1 MTRYIM
7 LLIAGIAASPV
18 AAQWK
23 PSQPVEIVV
32 GTSAGS
38 GSDRTARRIQRLL
51 REHKLIDSPAVVA
64 NKPGG
69 GGTIALAFMAR
80 QAGNGHYIM
89 VTSPSMI
96 TNHITGRTALGHMHA
111 TPLAQLGTEAVVLAV
126 NAGSPLKSARDIA
139 ERPKADVASLSFSI
153 GVTIGSHKHIAVA
166 QVAKALRGD
175 VKRLKVIAFSGSADG
190 LTALLGGHIG
200 VAAAP
205 PSGVWPHAQAG
216 KLRILAVSAERRLS
230 GALAGIPTW
239 NELGIKSV
247 ASNWRSVVGAKD
259 LTNEQIRHWDQVL
272 GRVAELPEWK
282 QELDAQQVEHTYL
295 DAQETKKLM
304 DAQLVE
310 LRTILADL
318 GLAR

>member
-1 MTRYIM
+1 MTRYVIFF
-7 LLIAGIAASPV
+7 IACIAMSP
-18 AAQWK
+18 AGAQWK

-32 GTSAGS
+32 GTSPGS

-51 REHKLIDSPAVVA
+51 QEHKLIDVPAVVA

-80 QAGNGHYIM
+80 QSGNGHTIM

-96 TNHITGRTALGHMHA
+96 TNHITGRTALGHMHT
-111 TPLAQLGTEAVVLAV
+111 TPLAQLGTEAVVFAV
-126 NAGSPLKSARDIA
+126 NAASPLKSARDIA
-139 ERPKADVASLSFSI
+139 ERLKADVSSLSFSI
-153 GVTIGSHKHIAVA
+153 GVTIGSHNHIALA
-166 QVAKALRGD
+166 QVAKALGGD
-175 VKRLKVIAFSGSADG
+175 VKRLKVVAFSGSADG
-190 LTALLGGHIG
+190 LTALLGGHID

-216 KLRILAVSAERRLS
+216 KLRILAASAERRLS
-230 GALAGIPTW
+230 GALASIPTW
-239 NELGIKSV
+239 HELGIKSV

-259 LTNEQIRHWDQVL
+259 LTPDQIRFWDQVL

-282 QELDAQQVEHTYL
+282 HDLDAQQVENTYL
-295 DAQETKKLM
+295 NAAATRKLM
-304 DAQLVE
+304 DAQLTE
-310 LRTILADL
+310 LRGILGDL